1 MVAVLVLGVVFWLPT
16 ISLSRPTPKEN
27 MEKENMEKENMEKEN
42 MEKENMEK
50 ENMEKENMEKEN
62 METTLVSGKNARV

>member
-42 MEKENMEK
+42 ME
-50 ENMEKENMEKEN
+50 
-62 METTLVSGKNARV
+62 TTLVSGKNARV